1 MTDKIKISVTMLVLL
16 CAPLSIAEF
25 DHSLWQGLLQ
35 QHVNEFEGSRVTQL
49 DYEAMQN
56 DQLVLQ
62 SYLRALAAVSRV
74 TFDSWTDDD
83 QLAFLINAYNA
94 GVVALI
100 LTEYPDIDSINDIG
114 FLFSS
119 PWRRNVISLFG
130 EQVSL
135 DDIEHGMIRGWDK
148 YFEHRIHFA
157 VNCAAIGCP
166 ALQSDA
172 YVGDNLD
179 NQLEH
184 STRLFLADRQRNYFS
199 NGRLYVS
206 RIFDWYEEDFDRG
219 WFGVNSVSEFLTRY
233 ADALG
238 LDTATISALKREDVR
253 IRYLQYDWGL
263 NDTR

>member
-62 SYLRALAAVSRV
+62 SYLRALAVVSRV
-74 TFDSWTDDD
+74 TFDSWTDGD

-148 YFEHRIHFA
+148 YFEPRIHFA

-206 RIFDWYEEDFDRG
+206 RIFDWYEEDFDRD